1 MCKTYEHPS
10 SYSEKKESVFAPVNE
25 RMLISPEDRPTD
37 ELEEMEMNLQITLGR
52 KTIKRCPLCPRF
64 FESEHAYQLHLR
76 KHSPRCPHCSI
87 KLKSWKQMEKHE
99 QSCPRKN
106 GLVLMQRLKRP
117 EKKKRPFKCQLCKR
131 RYETE
136 QHLRNHQI
144 NRCQKRYVSPAW
156 IVKI

>member
-1 MCKTYEHPS
+1 MTKKYQKPTSHQDQ
-10 SYSEKKESVFAPVNE
+10 KESVFAPVNE
-25 RMLISPEDRPTD
+25 RMLVSRENRPKSEIEIL
-37 ELEEMEMNLQITLGR
+37 ELNLSITLAR
-52 KTIKRCPLCPRF
+52 KMTKRCPLCPRF

-106 GLVLMQRLKRP
+106 GLVVMQRLARP

-131 RYETE
+131 RYESE
-136 QHLRNHQI
+136 KHLRNHQI
-144 NRCQKRYVSPAW
+144 NRCQKRYISPAW